1 MRPKQSAS
9 TCFQVTVSSQKV
21 VIKFADV
28 SEKMKQGSMAC
39 QAEELG
45 EYNTGE
51 I

>member
-28 SEKMKQGSMAC
+28 SEKMKQEMARA
-39 QAEELG
+39 AEELG
-45 EYNTGE
+45 EYSTGE